1 MRLDARNEYW
11 ETMNIRGVDGY
22 FSDIRIDRNTV
33 PNCFH
38 FWELADSDSYGGLCR
53 HNNRKGE

>member
-11 ETMNIRGVDGY
+11 DTMNIKGVDGY

-33 PNCFH
+33 SSCFH
-38 FWELADSDSYGGLCR
+38 FWELADADSDGEPCR
-53 HNNRKGE
+53 KW